1 MSLFAA
7 ILIVASLALMG
18 MTAFGAKNPRNIH
31 FGWLGMILWIV
42 ALIAIGYKGGMV
54 KGLTALFT

>member
-18 MTAFGAKNPRNIH
+18 MTAFGARNPYNIH

-42 ALIAIGYKGGMV
+42 AWLWPRSA
-54 KGLTALFT
+54 A